1 MATSRTQEKINVCIK
16 VLTKN
21 VDFWPD
27 RDSAEPYGIKFVGS
41 DVTVAEG
48 CPDQDFSDKPLQVTF
63 GR

>member
-1 MATSRTQEKINVCIK
+1 MYALK